1 MVAMVALCG
10 TKIYT
15 CLLASTSSMVFSPVA
30 FRRAEIY
37 LVTASLEWWISSSL
51 HVL

>member
-1 MVAMVALCG
+1 MVAMAALCG

-15 CLLASTSSMVFSPVA
+15 CLLVSTSSVVFSPVA

-37 LVTASLEWWISSSL
+37 LVIVPLEWWISSNL
-51 HVL
+51 NVL